1 MTKPVIQWDPY
12 SGKYYTMWATEKCL
26 GCGNDIDPEYY
37 EWDLFKTI
45 NMCITHETLTRVQ

>member
-1 MTKPVIQWDPY
+1 MTKPVIKWDPY